1 VRQLAPGVWEIP
13 IMIDGADSVEG
24 ATLTEATRNVRE
36 EASAALDK
44 AKADQVALNARL
56 PQAVAAYESAV
67 KARETAESDL
77 KELRAL
83 FEGSRGLVARI
94 GVVSYVNHMSATD
107 PEVLLLEGQTEQ
119 SMVRKAFSS
128 SAAQAALDG
137 HAENIEAL
145 DKATE
150 ASKKARSKVTE
161 AKSEVDEIKSEI
173 EKAKGIQAQAEQ
185 MLLAMFF
192 ESQAQATQTPV
203 ASPVNPGVAL
213 TGGPDLA
220 VSNLLRMAGP
230 TTFPIAG
237 DWDFID
243 SWGFPR
249 SGGRTHKGADIFSD
263 KGTPVVAL
271 EDGVVKTG
279 SNSLGGEVIYLFGR
293 SGNRYYYA
301 HLSGFVP
308 NIEGAQ
314 VVAGQVIGFVGN
326 SGNAISTPPHLHFE
340 VRVPQLMADI
350 NPYPM
355 LQTLSTAVDTA
366 RVKGATS
373 LVPGAALPLM
383 TVEAARAEWNAGKVS
398 HSTMSYLDADTMAGL
413 INSGRVTVSAL
424 SLSPPAVYNAAKAKI
439 NAAYASMIPPTPG
452 PELPFP
458 KPPVVMPTSM
468 RPGTKSAS
476 TSAAAVAA
484 AAVAATTTTAA
495 GPSGASG

>member
-1 VRQLAPGVWEIP
+1 
-13 IMIDGADSVEG
+13 MIDGADSVEG
-24 ATLTEATRNVRE
+24 ATLTEATKNVRA
-36 EASAALDK
+36 EATVALDK
-44 AKADQVALNARL
+44 AKVDQVTLNAEL
-56 PQAVAAYESAV
+56 PPAIAAYENASTL
-67 KARETAESDL
+67 RDTAEADL
-77 KELRAL
+77 KKLRAL

-94 GVVSYVNHMSATD
+94 GVVSYVNHMSDTD
-107 PEVLLLEGQTEQ
+107 PEVLLLEGKTEQ
-119 SMVRKAFSS
+119 SMVQRAYAT
-128 SAAQAALDG
+128 SAAKAALEG
-137 HAENIEAL
+137 HTANVEAL
-145 DKATE
+145 DDAAA
-150 ASKKARSKVTE
+150 ASKAARAKVTA
-161 AKSEVDEIKSEI
+161 AKAEVDRIRAEID
-173 EKAKGIQAQAEQ
+173 KAKAIQAQADQ
-185 MLLAMFF
+185 ILLAMFF
-192 ESQAQATQTPV
+192 EAQAQPAQPQQANVPTPV
-203 ASPVNPGVAL
+203 DTGVTL

-301 HLSGFVP
+301 HLAGFVP
-308 NIEGAQ
+308 NVEGAQ
-314 VVAGQVIGFVGN
+314 VTAGQVIGFVGN

-366 RVKGATS
+366 RVKGATA
-373 LVPGAALPLM
+373 LVPGSALPLM

-398 HSTMSYLDADTMAGL
+398 HSTMSYLDADTIAGL
-413 INSGRVTVSAL
+413 INSDRVTVSAL
-424 SLSPPAVYNAAKAKI
+424 SLSPPAVYNAAKPKI
-439 NAAYASMIPPTPG
+439 NAALASLIPAAPG

-476 TSAAAVAA
+476 ASAAATNSAATTAATTSTTAA
-484 AAVAATTTTAA
+484 AA
-495 GPSGASG
+495 SGASG